1 MMPKSKTS
9 FFCKDCGNEVARWV
23 GKCPGCGAWNTMV
36 EELKADKKAPKVA
49 QSTFSNQMAAPQKIT
64 EIETLEEDRIKTS
77 ISELNRAL
85 GGGIVN
91 GSLVLF
97 GGEPGIGKSTLL
109 LQTANDLGQQGIKV
123 LYVSGEESAKQIRLR
138 AERLHAASEQ
148 LYIYSETDMASI
160 ETQIKE
166 MKPEFVIIDSIQT
179 IYLGEVSSA
188 PGSVTQIRE
197 CTSWLM
203 KIAKVGGIPIFIV
216 GHVTKDGNIAGPRL
230 LEHMVDTVLYFEGER
245 HHTYR
250 ILRAVKNR
258 FGSTNEIGIFDM
270 KEEGLAE
277 VINAS
282 EVFLE
287 DRTVGLPGTSIMAAI
302 EGTRPILVE
311 IQSLLTPTSFGNPKR
326 MSSGIDNNRL
336 SLILA
341 VLEKRMG
348 FFMQNQD
355 TYVKVTGGVKVDEPA
370 VDLAIVASIVSSYK
384 DQATPNRDVY
394 MGEVGLT
401 GEIRRISRIE
411 ERVKEARKLG
421 FTRAIV
427 PKKNLGG
434 WSAPEGIEL
443 IGVDTVK
450 EAVAAIFKEVALD
463 FT

>member
-1 MMPKSKTS
+1 MPKSKTA
-9 FFCKDCGNEVARWV
+9 FFCKECGHEVGKWV
-23 GKCPGCGAWNTMV
+23 GKCPGCQTWNSMV
-36 EELKADKKAPKVA
+36 EALKADTKAPKVA
-49 QSTFSNQMAAPQKIT
+49 QSTFSNTMIKPKKIT
-64 EIETLEEDRIKTS
+64 DIKTADEARIKTT

-109 LQTANDLGQQGIKV
+109 LQTANDLAEQGLEV
-123 LYVSGEESAKQIRLR
+123 LYVSGEESSKQIRLR
-138 AERLHAASEQ
+138 AERLNANSDNV
-148 LYIYSETDMASI
+148 YVYSETNMALI
-160 ETQIKE
+160 EAQIKE
-166 MKPEFVIIDSIQT
+166 MEPDFVIIDSIQT
-179 IYLGEVSSA
+179 IYLDEVSSA
-188 PGSVTQIRE
+188 PGSVTQVRE

-203 KIAKVGGIPIFIV
+203 KIAKIGGVPIFIV

-270 KEEGLAE
+270 KEEGLCE
-277 VINAS
+277 VVNAS

-287 DRTVGLPGTSIMAAI
+287 DRTVDLPGTSIMASI

-355 TYVKVTGGVKVDEPA
+355 TYVKVTGGVRIDEPA

-384 DQATPNRDVY
+384 DKATPSRDVY

-411 ERVKEARKLG
+411 ERVKEAKKLG

-427 PKKNLGG
+427 PKKNLSG
-434 WSAPEGIEL
+434 WKIPTGIEV
-443 IGVDTVK
+443 IGVETIK
-450 EAVAAIFKEVALD
+450 EAVTIIFNNETK
-463 FT
+463 F

>member
-1 MMPKSKTS
+1 MAKSKTI
-9 FFCKDCGNEVARWV
+9 FFCKDCGNEVAKWV
-23 GKCPGCGAWNTMV
+23 GKCPGCGAWNTMI
-36 EELKADKKAPKVA
+36 EELKVDKKAPQAA
-49 QSTFSNQMAAPQKIT
+49 QSTFSNQMSSPEKIT
-64 EIETLEEDRIKTS
+64 EIETIEEDRIKTS
-77 ISELNRAL
+77 ISELNRVL

-109 LQTANDLGQQGIKV
+109 LQVANDHIFQTSKV
-123 LYVSGEESAKQIRLR
+123 LYVSGEESSKQIRLR
-138 AERLHAASEQ
+138 AERLGAKSEH
-148 LYIYSETDMASI
+148 LYIYSETNLSLI
-160 ETQIKE
+160 ESQIKA
-166 MKPEFVIIDSIQT
+166 MNPDFVIIDSIQT
-179 IYLGEVSSA
+179 IYLSEVSSA

-203 KIAKVGGIPIFIV
+203 KIAKIGGVPIFIV

-270 KEEGLAE
+270 KEEGLIE
-277 VINAS
+277 VANAS

-370 VDLAIVASIVSSYK
+370 VDLAIVASIVSSYN

-401 GEIRRISRIE
+401 GEIRRISKIEDRI
-411 ERVKEARKLG
+411 KEAKKLG
-421 FTRAIV
+421 FTRAVV

-434 WSAPEGIEL
+434 WKAPTGIEVV
-443 IGVDTVK
+443 GVDTVK
-450 EAVAAIFKEVALD
+450 EAITMIFKEANNI
-463 FT
+463 

>member
-1 MMPKSKTS
+1 
-9 FFCKDCGNEVARWV
+9 
-23 GKCPGCGAWNTMV
+23 
-36 EELKADKKAPKVA
+36 
-49 QSTFSNQMAAPQKIT
+49 
-64 EIETLEEDRIKTS
+64 
-77 ISELNRAL
+77 
-85 GGGIVN
+85 
-91 GSLVLF
+91 
-97 GGEPGIGKSTLL
+97 
-109 LQTANDLGQQGIKV
+109 
-123 LYVSGEESAKQIRLR
+123 
-138 AERLHAASEQ
+138 
-148 LYIYSETDMASI
+148 
-160 ETQIKE
+160 
-166 MKPEFVIIDSIQT
+166 VIIDSIQT
-179 IYLGEVSSA
+179 IYLDEVSSA
-188 PGSVTQIRE
+188 PGSVTQVRE

-203 KIAKVGGIPIFIV
+203 KIAKIGGVPIFIV

-277 VINAS
+277 VKNAS

-355 TYVKVTGGVKVDEPA
+355 TYVKITGGVKVDEPA

-384 DQATPNRDVY
+384 DTATPTRDVY

-411 ERVKEARKLG
+411 ERVKEAKKLG
-421 FTRAIV
+421 FTRVIL

-434 WSAPEGIEL
+434 WKVPAGIEVL
-443 IGVDTVK
+443 GVDTVK
-450 EAVAAIFKEVALD
+450 EAIAEIFNSPED
-463 FT
+463 F

>member
-1 MMPKSKTS
+1 MAKSKTI
-9 FFCKDCGNEVARWV
+9 FFCKDCGHEVAKWV
-23 GKCPGCGAWNTMV
+23 GKCPGCSAWNTMV
-36 EELKADKKAPKVA
+36 EELKVDKKSPKVA
-49 QSTFSNQMAAPQKIT
+49 QSVFANQMVVPKKIT
-64 EIETLEEDRIKTS
+64 DIEMIEEDRIKTS

-109 LQTANDLGQQGIKV
+109 LQTANDLGKQGIKV
-123 LYVSGEESAKQIRLR
+123 LYVSGEESSKQIRLR
-138 AERLHAASEQ
+138 AERLQAESDL
-148 LYIYSETDMASI
+148 LYVYSETNMALI
-160 ETQIKE
+160 EAQIKE
-166 MKPEFVIIDSIQT
+166 MKPDFVIIDSIQT
-179 IYLGEVSSA
+179 IYLDEISSA
-188 PGSVTQIRE
+188 PGSVTQVRE

-203 KIAKVGGIPIFIV
+203 KIAKGGGIPIFIV

-270 KEEGLAE
+270 KEEGLTE
-277 VINAS
+277 VTNAS

-384 DQATPNRDVY
+384 DKATPNRDVY

-411 ERVKEARKLG
+411 ERVKEAKKLG
-421 FTRAIV
+421 FKRAIV
-427 PKKNLGG
+427 PKKNLIG
-434 WSAPEGIEL
+434 WTAPAGIEM

-450 EAVAAIFKEVALD
+450 EAIAVIFKDVNK
-463 FT
+463 F

>member
-1 MMPKSKTS
+1 MPKSKTIY
-9 FFCKDCGNEVARWV
+9 FCKNCGNEVSKWV

-36 EELKADKKAPKVA
+36 EELKASKSAPKFT
-49 QSTFSNQMAAPQKIT
+49 QSAFSNQMTVPKKIT
-64 EIETLEEDRIKTS
+64 DIKTLEEERIQTS

-85 GGGIVN
+85 GGGIVG

-109 LQTANDLGQQGIKV
+109 LQTANDLGLQSFKV
-123 LYVSGEESAKQIRLR
+123 LYVSGEESSSQIRLR
-138 AERLHAASEQ
+138 AERLSIKSEN
-148 LYIYSETDMASI
+148 LYIYSETNMAQVES
-160 ETQIKE
+160 QIKYL
-166 MKPEFVIIDSIQT
+166 KPDFIIIDSIQT
-179 IYLGEVSSA
+179 IYLDEISSA
-188 PGSVTQIRE
+188 PGSVTQVRE

-203 KIAKVGGIPIFIV
+203 KIAKIGGIPIFIV

-277 VINAS
+277 VVNAS

-302 EGTRPILVE
+302 EGSRPILVE

-384 DQATPNRDVY
+384 DTATPNRDVY
-394 MGEVGLT
+394 IGEVGLT
-401 GEIRRISRIE
+401 GEIRRVSRVE
-411 ERVKEARKLG
+411 ERVKEAKKLG

-427 PKKNLGG
+427 PKKNLDG
-434 WSAPEGIEL
+434 WKSPAGIEM
-443 IGVDTVK
+443 IGIDTVK
-450 EAVAAIFKEVALD
+450 DAIGVIFKDTKKE
-463 FT
+463 

>member
-1 MMPKSKTS
+1 MAKSKTV
-9 FFCKDCGNEVARWV
+9 FFCKECGHEVSKWV
-23 GKCPGCGAWNTMV
+23 GKCPGCATWNSMV
-36 EELKADKKAPKVA
+36 EELKVDKKAPKVA
-49 QSTFSNQMAAPQKIT
+49 QSAFANQMPTPKKIT
-64 EIETLEEDRIKTS
+64 DIETVEEDRIKTS

-109 LQTANDLGQQGIKV
+109 LQTANDLGQKGIKV
-123 LYVSGEESAKQIRLR
+123 LYVSGEESSKQIRLR
-138 AERLHAASEQ
+138 AQRLNAESDN
-148 LYIYSETDMASI
+148 LYVYSETNMALI
-160 ETQIKE
+160 EAQIKE
-166 MKPEFVIIDSIQT
+166 MKPDFVIIDSIQT
-179 IYLGEVSSA
+179 IYLDEVSSA
-188 PGSVTQIRE
+188 PGSVSQVRE

-203 KIAKVGGIPIFIV
+203 KIAKVGGVPIFIV

-270 KEEGLAE
+270 KEEGLTE
-277 VINAS
+277 VTNAS

-287 DRTVGLPGTSIMAAI
+287 DRAVDLPGTSIMAAI

-336 SLILA
+336 ALILA

-384 DQATPNRDVY
+384 DKSTPSRDVY

-411 ERVKEARKLG
+411 ERVKEAKKLG

-427 PKKNLGG
+427 PKKNLSG
-434 WSAPEGIEL
+434 WKNPTGIEI

-450 EAVAAIFKEVALD
+450 EAIAVIFKNNNK
-463 FT
+463 F

>member
-1 MMPKSKTS
+1 MSKSKTT
-9 FFCKDCGNEVARWV
+9 FFCQDCGNEVAKWV

-36 EELKADKKAPKVA
+36 EALKKEKKAPKVA
-49 QSTFSNQMAAPQKIT
+49 QSTFSNTMSVPQKMT
-64 EIETLEEDRIKTS
+64 EIEVIEENRMKTS
-77 ISELNRAL
+77 MSELNRAL
-85 GGGIVN
+85 GGGIVY

-109 LQTANDLGQQGIKV
+109 LQTANDLGKQGIKV
-123 LYVSGEESAKQIRLR
+123 LYVSGEESSKQIRLR
-138 AERLHAASEQ
+138 AQRLNANSDH
-148 LYIYSETDMASI
+148 LYIYSETNMALI
-160 ETQIKE
+160 EGQIKD
-166 MKPEFVIIDSIQT
+166 MKPDFVMIDSIQT
-179 IYLGEVSSA
+179 IYLDEVSSA
-188 PGSVTQIRE
+188 PGSVTQVRE

-203 KIAKVGGIPIFIV
+203 KIAKIGGVPIFIV
-216 GHVTKDGNIAGPRL
+216 GHVTKDGHLAGPRL

-277 VINAS
+277 VTNAS

-311 IQSLLTPTSFGNPKR
+311 IQSLLTPTAFGNPKR

-411 ERVKEARKLG
+411 ERVKEAKKLG

-427 PKKNLGG
+427 PQKNLGG
-434 WSAPEGIEL
+434 YRAPDGIEM
-443 IGVDTVK
+443 IGVGTVK
-450 EAVAAIFKEVALD
+450 EAMGVIFKEMRQ
-463 FT
+463 F

>member
-1 MMPKSKTS
+1 MPKNKMI
-9 FFCKDCGNEVARWV
+9 FFCKDCGHEVSRWV
-23 GKCPGCGAWNTMV
+23 GKCPGCSSWNTMV
-36 EELKADKKAPKVA
+36 EELKVDKKAPKVA
-49 QSTFSNQMAAPQKIT
+49 QSTFANQMLEPKKIT
-64 EIETLEEDRIKTS
+64 EIEMVEEDRIKTS

-85 GGGIVN
+85 GGGIVK

-109 LQTANDLGQQGIKV
+109 LQTANDLANKGIKV
-123 LYVSGEESAKQIRLR
+123 LYVSGEESSKQIRLR
-138 AERLHAASEQ
+138 AQRLSAESDN
-148 LYIYSETDMASI
+148 LYVYAETNMALI

-166 MKPEFVIIDSIQT
+166 MNPDFVIIDSIQT
-179 IYLGEVSSA
+179 IYLAEISSA
-188 PGSVTQIRE
+188 PGSVTQVRE

-203 KIAKVGGIPIFIV
+203 KIAKVGGVPIFIV

-287 DRTVGLPGTSIMAAI
+287 DRAVGLPGTSIMAAI

-311 IQSLLTPTSFGNPKR
+311 IQSILAPTSFGNPKR

-348 FFMQNQD
+348 FFLQNQD

-384 DQATPNRDVY
+384 DKATPNRDVY

-411 ERVKEARKLG
+411 ERIKEVKKLG

-434 WSAPEGIEL
+434 WSVPAGIDI
-443 IGVDTVK
+443 IGADTVK
-450 EAVAAIFKEVALD
+450 EAIGTIFENVK
-463 FT
+463 T

>member
-1 MMPKSKTS
+1 MSKIKTT
-9 FFCKDCGNEVARWV
+9 FFCKHCGHEVAKWV
-23 GKCPGCGAWNTMV
+23 GKCPGCNSWNSMT

-49 QSTFSNQMAAPQKIT
+49 QSTFSNTMTKPSKIT
-64 EIETLEEDRIKTS
+64 EIPTVDEDRIKTS

-109 LQTANDLGQQGIKV
+109 LQTAHNLATKNLTV
-123 LYVSGEESAKQIRLR
+123 LYVSGEESSKQIRLR
-138 AERLHAASEQ
+138 AERLFATHEN
-148 LYIYSETDMASI
+148 LYIFSETNMALI
-160 ETQIKE
+160 ESQIKD
-166 MKPEFVIIDSIQT
+166 MKPDFVIIDSIQT
-179 IYLGEVSSA
+179 IYLDEVSSA
-188 PGSVTQIRE
+188 PGSVSQVRE

-203 KIAKVGGIPIFIV
+203 KIAKVGGVPIFIV

-270 KEEGLAE
+270 KENGLEE
-277 VINAS
+277 VKNAS

-287 DRTVGLPGTSIMAAI
+287 DRTVDLPGTAILASI

-326 MSSGIDNNRL
+326 MSSGIDNNRV

-341 VLEKRMG
+341 VLEKRLG

-355 TYVKVTGGVKVDEPA
+355 TYLKVTGGVKVDEPA
-370 VDLAIVASIVSSYK
+370 LDLAIVASIVSSYK
-384 DQATPNRDVY
+384 DIPTPSRDVY

-401 GEIRRISRIE
+401 GEIRRIARIE
-411 ERVKEARKLG
+411 ERVKEAKKLG

-427 PKKNLGG
+427 PSKNLSG
-434 WSAPEGIEL
+434 WNPPQGIEL
-443 IGVDTVK
+443 IGVESVK
-450 EAVAAIFKEVALD
+450 DAINVIFSNKKQ
-463 FT
+463 F

>member
-1 MMPKSKTS
+1 MAKSKTL
-9 FFCKDCGNEVARWV
+9 FFCKECGHETAKWV
-23 GKCPGCGAWNTMV
+23 GQCPGCRQWNTMV
-36 EELKADKKAPKVA
+36 EGLKPAKVDA
-49 QSTFSNQMAAPQKIT
+49 LRQSSFSNSMSEPM
-64 EIETLEEDRIKTS
+64 RIKDIDSKDEARITTS
-77 ISELNRAL
+77 MSELNRVL
-85 GGGIVN
+85 GGGVVN

-109 LQTANDLGQQGIKV
+109 LQAANDLASRGTIV
-123 LYVSGEESAKQIRLR
+123 LYVSGEESSRQIKIR
-138 AERLHAASEQ
+138 AERLEATSDN
-148 LYIYSETDMASI
+148 LFIYSETDLTLI
-160 ETQIKE
+160 EGQIKKL
-166 MKPEFVIIDSIQT
+166 KPDFVIIDSIQT
-179 IYLGEVSSA
+179 IHLPEVTSA
-188 PGSVTQIRE
+188 PGSPTQVRE

-203 KIAKVGGIPIFIV
+203 KVAKVGGIPIFIV

-230 LEHMVDTVLYFEGER
+230 LEHMVDTVLYFEGDR

-270 KEEGLAE
+270 KEEGLKE

-287 DRTVGLPGTSIMAAI
+287 DRTIDLPGTSIMASI

-370 VDLAIVASIVSSYK
+370 VDLSIVASIVSSYK
-384 DQATPNRDVY
+384 DKATPSRDVY

-401 GEIRRISRIE
+401 GEIRRISRVE
-411 ERVKEARKLG
+411 ERVKEAKKLG
-421 FTRAIV
+421 FTRAII
-427 PKKNLGG
+427 PKKNMSG
-434 WSAPEGIEL
+434 WKRPEGIEI

-450 EAVAAIFKEVALD
+450 EAIGAIFGEQQAP
-463 FT
+463 F

>member
-1 MMPKSKTS
+1 
-9 FFCKDCGNEVARWV
+9 
-23 GKCPGCGAWNTMV
+23 
-36 EELKADKKAPKVA
+36 
-49 QSTFSNQMAAPQKIT
+49 
-64 EIETLEEDRIKTS
+64 
-77 ISELNRAL
+77 
-85 GGGIVN
+85 
-91 GSLVLF
+91 
-97 GGEPGIGKSTLL
+97 
-109 LQTANDLGQQGIKV
+109 
-123 LYVSGEESAKQIRLR
+123 
-138 AERLHAASEQ
+138 
-148 LYIYSETDMASI
+148 
-160 ETQIKE
+160 
-166 MKPEFVIIDSIQT
+166 VIIDSIQT
-179 IYLGEVSSA
+179 IYLDEVSSA
-188 PGSVTQIRE
+188 PGSVTQVRE

-203 KIAKVGGIPIFIV
+203 KIAKIGGVPIFIV

-277 VINAS
+277 VKNAS

-355 TYVKVTGGVKVDEPA
+355 TYVKITGGVKVDEPA

-384 DQATPNRDVY
+384 DMATPNRDVY

-411 ERVKEARKLG
+411 ERVKEAKKLG
-421 FTRAIV
+421 FTRVIL

-434 WSAPEGIEL
+434 WKAPAGIEVL
-443 IGVDTVK
+443 GVDTVK
-450 EAVAAIFKEVALD
+450 EAMAEIFNSPED
-463 FT
+463 F

>member
-1 MMPKSKTS
+1 MAKSKTL
-9 FFCKDCGNEVARWV
+9 FFCKDCGVESAKWV
-23 GKCPGCGAWNTMV
+23 GKCPGCGEWNSMV
-36 EELKADKKAPKVA
+36 EGLKPTKSAVREPKFVA
-49 QSTFSNQMAAPQKIT
+49 GNQMTKP
-64 EIETLEEDRIKTS
+64 ER
-77 ISELNRAL
+77 ISEIDSTEEARTSTAIGELDRVL
-85 GGGIVN
+85 GGGVVS

-109 LQTANDLGQQGIKV
+109 LQTANSLASSGVSV
-123 LYVSGEESAKQIRLR
+123 LYVSGEESSRQIKLR
-138 AERLHAASEQ
+138 AKRLGSDNDE
-148 LYIYSETDMASI
+148 LYIYSETNLLLI
-160 ETQIKE
+160 EEQIKQ
-166 MKPEFVIIDSIQT
+166 MKPQFVIIDSIQT
-179 IYLGEVSSA
+179 IYLDEVTSA
-188 PGSVTQIRE
+188 PGSVTQVRE

-203 KIAKVGGIPIFIV
+203 KMAKVGGIPIFIV

-230 LEHMVDTVLYFEGER
+230 LEHMVDTVLYFEGDR

-277 VINAS
+277 VANAS

-287 DRTVGLPGTSIMAAI
+287 DRTCDLPGTSIMASI

-384 DQATPNRDVY
+384 DKATPSRDVY

-401 GEIRRISRIE
+401 GEIRRISRVE
-411 ERVKEARKLG
+411 ERIKEAKKLG
-421 FTRAIV
+421 FTRAII
-427 PKKNLGG
+427 PAKNIGG
-434 WSAPEGIEL
+434 WRKPKGIE
-443 IGVDTVK
+443 IVGVETVRD
-450 EAVAAIFKEVALD
+450 AIDKIFNNGES
-463 FT
+463 F

>member
-1 MMPKSKTS
+1 MAKGKTI
-9 FFCKDCGNEVARWV
+9 FFCKDCGNEVSKWV

-49 QSTFSNQMAAPQKIT
+49 RSTFSNQMSVPKKIT

-109 LQTANDLGQQGIKV
+109 LQTANDLGNQGIKV
-123 LYVSGEESAKQIRLR
+123 LYVSGEESSKQIRLR
-138 AERLHAASEQ
+138 AERLNAKNDN
-148 LYIYSETDMASI
+148 LYIYSETNMSLI
-160 ETQIKE
+160 EAQIKE

-179 IYLGEVSSA
+179 IYLDEVSSA
-188 PGSVTQIRE
+188 PGSITQVRE

-203 KIAKVGGIPIFIV
+203 KIAKIGGVPIFIV

-277 VINAS
+277 VTNAS

-384 DQATPNRDVY
+384 DKATPNRDVY

-411 ERVKEARKLG
+411 ERVKEAKKLG

-434 WSAPEGIEL
+434 WKAPTGIEI
-443 IGVDTVK
+443 IGVGTVK
-450 EAVAAIFKEVALD
+450 EAISIIFKDANK
-463 FT
+463 F

>member
-1 MMPKSKTS
+1 MAKSKTI
-9 FFCKDCGNEVARWV
+9 FFCKDCGNEVAKWV
-23 GKCPGCGAWNTMV
+23 GKCPGCGAWNTMI
-36 EELKADKKAPKVA
+36 EELKVDKKAPQAA
-49 QSTFSNQMAAPQKIT
+49 QSTFSNQMSSPEKIT
-64 EIETLEEDRIKTS
+64 EIETIEEDRIKTS
-77 ISELNRAL
+77 ISELNRVL

-109 LQTANDLGQQGIKV
+109 LQVANDHIFQTSKV
-123 LYVSGEESAKQIRLR
+123 LYVSGEESSKQIRLR
-138 AERLHAASEQ
+138 AERLGAKSEH
-148 LYIYSETDMASI
+148 LYIYSETNLSLI
-160 ETQIKE
+160 ESQIKA
-166 MKPEFVIIDSIQT
+166 MNPDFVIIDSIQT
-179 IYLGEVSSA
+179 IYLSEVSSA

-203 KIAKVGGIPIFIV
+203 KIAKIGGVPIFIV

-270 KEEGLAE
+270 KEEGLIE
-277 VINAS
+277 VANAS

-401 GEIRRISRIE
+401 GEIRRISKIEDRI
-411 ERVKEARKLG
+411 KEAKKLG
-421 FTRAIV
+421 FTRAVV

-434 WSAPEGIEL
+434 WKAPTGIEVV
-443 IGVDTVK
+443 GVDTVK
-450 EAVAAIFKEVALD
+450 EAITMIFKEANNI
-463 FT
+463 

>member
-1 MMPKSKTS
+1 
-9 FFCKDCGNEVARWV
+9 
-23 GKCPGCGAWNTMV
+23 
-36 EELKADKKAPKVA
+36 
-49 QSTFSNQMAAPQKIT
+49 
-64 EIETLEEDRIKTS
+64 
-77 ISELNRAL
+77 
-85 GGGIVN
+85 
-91 GSLVLF
+91 
-97 GGEPGIGKSTLL
+97 
-109 LQTANDLGQQGIKV
+109 
-123 LYVSGEESAKQIRLR
+123 
-138 AERLHAASEQ
+138 
-148 LYIYSETDMASI
+148 
-160 ETQIKE
+160 
-166 MKPEFVIIDSIQT
+166 
-179 IYLGEVSSA
+179 
-188 PGSVTQIRE
+188 
-197 CTSWLM
+197 M
-203 KIAKVGGIPIFIV
+203 KIAKIGGVPIFIV

-277 VINAS
+277 VKNAS

-355 TYVKVTGGVKVDEPA
+355 TYVKITGGVKVDEPA

-384 DQATPNRDVY
+384 DTATPTRDVY

-411 ERVKEARKLG
+411 ERVKEAKKLG
-421 FTRAIV
+421 FTRVIL

-434 WSAPEGIEL
+434 WKVPAGIEVL
-443 IGVDTVK
+443 GVDTVK
-450 EAVAAIFKEVALD
+450 EAIAEIFNSPED
-463 FT
+463 F